1 MSLTSTMYSG
11 LSGLSAMSTSINVTS
26 DNIANLN
33 TVGHRASRAQ
43 FETVLSR
50 SIVGVGDLGSGVQV
64 SAIEKLFHQG
74 AIIGSPKST
83 DMAISGRGFF
93 VVRGTHNGITD
104 SYFSRAGQFSLDRD
118 GFLVNP
124 AGLRVQG
131 YATDASQ
138 AISSVLGDLQLN
150 GGPLAPNATTTVSL
164 EAQLNGNPAVVGQV
178 FDPTNPAGTSN
189 WSTTAVIYDSLGTPH
204 SATLYFTRDPANAD
218 QWSWN
223 AMVDGAE
230 VVGGTPGAPTSIGSG
245 TLTFANGVLANQ
257 VTAANTASFVGAAP
271 NQVIDFDFTGTTA
284 RSHPVV
290 NVGEGFD
297 VLGLTQDGFASANL
311 VQLGVGSNGDLL
323 ARYDNGVERLLGR
336 VALADFRNENGLASV
351 GGSLFA
357 SSAESGNP
365 LIGFGGVGGRGDIQG
380 GALEQSNVDLSTE
393 FVRMI
398 TDQRAYQ
405 AASRTIT
412 TADELLAETVN
423 LKR

>member
-1 MSLTSTMYSG
+1 MSLNSMMYTG
-11 LSGLSAMSTSINVTS
+11 LSGLSAMSSSINVTS

-50 SIVGVGDLGSGVQV
+50 SIVGVGELGNGVQV
-64 SAIEKLFHQG
+64 SKIEKLFHQG
-74 AIIGSPKST
+74 AIIGSPRNT

-93 VVRGTHNGITD
+93 VVRGSHNGVTD
-104 SYFSRAGQFSLDRD
+104 SYFTRAGQFNLDRE

-131 YATDASQ
+131 YTSDANQ
-138 AISSVLGDLQLN
+138 AISSVLGDLRLN
-150 GGPLAPNATTTVSL
+150 GGPLPPNATSSVDVQ
-164 EAQLNGNPAVVGQV
+164 AQLNGNPVVAGRV
-178 FDPTNPAGTSN
+178 FDPTNPAATSN
-189 WSTTAVIYDSLGTPH
+189 WSTTAVIYDSIGTPH
-204 SATLYFTRDPANAD
+204 SATIYFTRDPANAD

-223 AMVDGAE
+223 AMVDGGE
-230 VVGGTPGAPTSIGSG
+230 VVGGTPGTPASIASG
-245 TLTFANGVLANQ
+245 TLTFTNGALTNQ
-257 VTAANTASFVGAAP
+257 TTAANTASFVGAAP
-271 NQVIDFDFTGTTA
+271 NQVIDFAFNGSTA
-284 RSHPVV
+284 RSHPVQ

-297 VLGLTQDGFASANL
+297 LLDLTQDGFASANL

-336 VALADFRNENGLASV
+336 VALADFRNEGGLAGV

-357 SSAESGNP
+357 SSIESGNP
-365 LIGFGGVGGRGDIQG
+365 LVGFAGVGGRGDVQG
-380 GALEQSNVDLSTE
+380 SALEQSNVDLSTE